1 LVRKIKGKM
10 NKEDAKGYA
19 GCLMVTLIEVVVVI
33 ILIAAYI
40 GL

>member
-1 LVRKIKGKM
+1 M

-33 ILIAAYI
+33 VIILIAAYI